1 MAEDSNRA
9 ARRQFLPHAATAFPC
24 AWSKR
29 LRVAFRIASKVLAVV
44 FLLQAVPAGAQ
55 ERNLEYAIKATFLY
69 KFVPFVDWPVDVFAA
84 PGEAVDICIIGPD
97 PFGGLLDEAVAGQEI
112 GARSVLVHRSDI
124 LTEESA
130 CDVLFASGAAAQQAL
145 DFARGRPI
153 LTVTDASSGD
163 EAIGIVHFVI
173 AGNRVAFDIDT
184 IEANNNGLQISARL
198 LALARSVRVDQ

>member
-1 MAEDSNRA
+1 VDAIRS
-9 ARRQFLPHAATAFPC
+9 
-24 AWSKR
+24 R
-29 LRVAFRIASKVLAVV
+29 LRRGLTAAYLSLIASALMTVA
-44 FLLQAVPAGAQ
+44 QAQ
-55 ERNLEYAIKATFLY
+55 DHNLEYAVKATFLY
-69 KFVPFVDWPVDVFAA
+69 KFVPFVEWPADVFAA

-112 GARSVLVHRSDI
+112 GARPVLVHRSDI

-130 CDVLFASGAAAQQAL
+130 CDVLFASGAAAQQVL

-163 EAIGIVHFVI
+163 EAMGIIHFVI

-184 IEANNNGLQISARL
+184 IEANNNGLEISARL